1 MLRTSETRPSE
12 EFPDVVVIVR
22 GQLPKLEGERIAGA
36 VGRLL
41 ARFRLGGG
49 ARIRVSAANCGS
61 GPMLV
66 QVNLTIAQRP
76 VRMQTMTRG
85 RGDVLPAVVRL
96 EQQIRTVTTT
106 PRHRPWPDPARPP
119 LAVPVPGD
127 IVRRKVFPLTT
138 TDPSTAAAAMDA
150 LDFDAYLF
158 THAGTGADAVVY
170 RAAPTGL
177 RLAHQYRTRSPL
189 SIRGAEDLPSIFS
202 VDQHPAPSLTT
213 EQAVDHLCGHGMPF
227 LFFTDPARERGHLL
241 YRRYDGDLG
250 LVTPDDSYFA
260 AVR

>member
-12 EFPDVVVIVR
+12 EFPDVAVIVR
-22 GQLPKLEGERIAGA
+22 GELPKLESERIAGA

-66 QVNLTIAQRP
+66 QVNLAIADRP
-76 VRMQTMTRG
+76 VRMQTLTRG

-96 EQQIRTVTTT
+96 ERQIKAVTAT
-106 PRHRPWPDPARPP
+106 PQHRPWPDPTRPP
-119 LAVPVPGD
+119 LAAPVPGD
-127 IVRRKVFPLTT
+127 LVRRKAFALTT

-189 SIRGAEDLPSIFS
+189 SVRGGDDCSSVFS
-202 VDQHPAPSLTT
+202 VDQHPAPSLTA
-213 EQAVDHLCGHGMPF
+213 EQAVDHLCGHGMPY

-241 YRRYDGDLG
+241 YRRYDADLG
-250 LVTPDDSYFA
+250 LVTPDSSCFRA
-260 AVR
+260 AG